1 MKVFG
6 LQGEIL
12 RAAHLAD
19 KVLDNPEAIFRL
31 QQLQRFEQ
39 LRTQHG
45 LTAVQAA
52 EILGIGRATLYR
64 WRQRFE
70 AEGIT
75 GLIPLSRRPRN
86 VRQRTWD
93 MNLAAIVRRL
103 RMSFPAWGKA
113 KLGPLVRAQG
123 FDVSDSTVGRI
134 LHWLKARGRLPDTPV
149 HGGRR
154 RHGRPWRRPWARRAP
169 YGLKGKHP
177 GELVQVDVL
186 HVNLLPGVTIYHFTA
201 WDSASRWSVG
211 QVYSR
216 ASSRCAADFLKQ
228 LQQRSPFP
236 IQAIQID
243 GGSEFRG
250 EFEQACQKAGIVLY
264 VLPPKR
270 PQRNGGVERANGIW
284 RYEFYACYPL
294 PTTIRELRPL
304 ALWWEQVYNL
314 LRPHQALNQQTP
326 AQYLRNAGYE
336 VPEISVSHMY

>member
-12 RAAHLAD
+12 RAARLAD
-19 KVLDNPEAIFRL
+19 KVLDDAQATFRL
-31 QQLQRFEQ
+31 RQLERFEL
-39 LRTQHG
+39 LRTKYG
-45 LTAVQAA
+45 LTAAQAA
-52 EILGIGRATLYR
+52 EILGISKATLYR
-64 WRQRFE
+64 WQQRLDK
-70 AEGIT
+70 EGVS
-75 GLIPLSRRPRN
+75 GLIPRSRRPRR
-86 VRQRTWD
+86 VRQRQWD
-93 MNLAAIVRRL
+93 MHLATVVRRL

-134 LHWLKARGRLPDTPV
+134 LSWLKARGRLPDIPPP
-149 HGGRR
+149 GSRR

-177 GELVQVDVL
+177 GELIQVDVL
-186 HVNLLPGVTIYHFTA
+186 HVNLLPGVTVYHFTA
-201 WDSASRWSVG
+201 WDSVSRWSVG

-216 ASSRCAADFLKQ
+216 SSSRCAADFLRH
-228 LQQRSPFP
+228 LQQRSPFE

-243 GGSEFRG
+243 GGSEFKG
-250 EFEQACQKAGIVLY
+250 AFEQACQQAGIALY

-294 PTTIRELRPL
+294 PTTIRELRL
-304 ALWWEQVYNL
+304 LVLWWEQVYNL
-314 LRPHQALNQQTP
+314 IRPHQALNQRTP
-326 AQYLRNAGYE
+326 AQYLRDVGYE
-336 VPEISVSHMY
+336 VPEVSVSHMY